1 MQLSATEKVSV
12 LEKER
17 EAVENNTILS
27 KISMHQSKNIISDFS
42 FPLSMKNKEKI
53 QVIKGRICTV
63 AIASK
68 VSNMWYFLRIEK
80 EDFT

>member
-27 KISMHQSKNIISDFS
+27 KISMHQRKCKIIIKNHCMFEQ
-42 FPLSMKNKEKI
+42 LKI
-53 QVIKGRICTV
+53 LFQI
-63 AIASK
+63 
-68 VSNMWYFLRIEK
+68 FLFHFR
-80 EDFT
+80 